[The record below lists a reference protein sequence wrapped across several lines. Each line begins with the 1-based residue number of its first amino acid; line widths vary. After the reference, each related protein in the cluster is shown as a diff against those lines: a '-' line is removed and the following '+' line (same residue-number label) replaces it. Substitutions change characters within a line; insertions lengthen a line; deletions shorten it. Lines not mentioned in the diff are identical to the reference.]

1 MVRKLKNNELLKRL
15 DKLQDLM
22 KYKASEPVL
31 VSIQEWLDSTGTDSF
46 IEYCEKQLHSKS
58 PNSFLLID
66 DLILETGM
74 YLNLECVMILSK
86 DEVSKFVEL
95 AVSSEE
101 RFMEEYIEA
110 FERMYVV
117 PDKELSNQ
125 ESILKKS
132 GAFVNDFYEQY
143 KVLSVEQLVERYK
156 DQKFFRIDK

>member
-1 MVRKLKNNELLKRL
+1 MVRKLKNKELLKRL
-15 DKLQDLM
+15 DKLQDM
-22 KYKASEPVL
+22 INNKASEPVL
-31 VSIQEWLDSTGTDSF
+31 VNIQEWLDSTGTESF
-46 IEYCEKQLHSKS
+46 VEYCEKRLQHKS

-74 YLNLECVMILSK
+74 YLNLECVMVLSK

-95 AVSSEE
+95 AASSEE

-117 PDKELSNQ
+117 PDGSTQ

-132 GAFVNDFYEQY
+132 GAFINDFFEQH
-143 KVLSVEQLVERYK
+143 KILSTEQLVERYK
-156 DQKFFRIDK
+156 DQKFFKMDK

>member
-1 MVRKLKNNELLKRL
+1 MVRKLKNKELLKRL

-22 KYKASEPVL
+22 KYKVSEPVL
-31 VSIQEWLDSTGTDSF
+31 VSIQEWLDSTGTESF

-74 YLNLECVMILSK
+74 YLNLECVMVLSK

-95 AVSSEE
+95 AASSEE

-117 PDKELSNQ
+117 PDESTQ

-132 GAFVNDFYEQY
+132 GAFVNDFFEHY
-143 KVLSVEQLVERYK
+143 KALSTERLVERYK
-156 DQKFFRIDK
+156 DQKFFRMDK